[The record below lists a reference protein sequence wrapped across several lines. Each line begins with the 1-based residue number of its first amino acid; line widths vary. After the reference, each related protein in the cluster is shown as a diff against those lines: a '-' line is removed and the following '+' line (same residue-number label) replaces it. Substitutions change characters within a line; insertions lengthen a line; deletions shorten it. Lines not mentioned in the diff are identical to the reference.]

1 VATSAGALPRA
12 HEIAPDWRVAI
23 FTLVVSLVTG
33 ASFALLASLAASR
46 ADVSGRLRASG
57 RGTATGG
64 MRGAL
69 VVSQISLSV
78 VLLVGSLLLVE
89 SLRALARVDVGF
101 DAEGL
106 IVADMTFSSS
116 RFPERTDYLPRFDE
130 TLEELAAIPGVGSV
144 STIRRFPF
152 RGAGE
157 GVRWT
162 LPGAAADDEGV
173 PVNLV
178 QVSPGLFETMGV
190 AVLEGTDFGP
200 GGDEDRPLII
210 GRSVARAAFGVGSA
224 VGRTLLVAGYE
235 LEIAGVVE
243 DIRQSDLRGE
253 PRGILYLSNR
263 FNPRRA
269 AAFVVRPRP
278 GVTVPLAAVRAAVR
292 AADPEQPI
300 TELALASDIVA
311 EQLMQPRFYTL
322 LLAALAGLA
331 LTLCSVGV
339 YGVVAFG
346 VSRRTREVG
355 IRIALGAEPARVR
368 SLVVRQGMR
377 PVVVGIAVGLGVTL
391 VASRALDTL
400 LFAVPRFE
408 PAVYLASAVAL
419 GLIGLAACWL
429 PARRAAAGRAAEALA
444 GD

>member
-1 VATSAGALPRA
+1 
-12 HEIAPDWRVAI
+12 
-23 FTLVVSLVTG
+23 
-33 ASFALLASLAASR
+33 
-46 ADVSGRLRASG
+46 
-57 RGTATGG
+57 
-64 MRGAL
+64 
-69 VVSQISLSV
+69 
-78 VLLVGSLLLVE
+78 
-89 SLRALARVDVGF
+89 
-101 DAEGL
+101 
-106 IVADMTFSSS
+106 
-116 RFPERTDYLPRFDE
+116 
-130 TLEELAAIPGVGSV
+130 
-144 STIRRFPF
+144 
-152 RGAGE
+152 
-157 GVRWT
+157 
-162 LPGAAADDEGV
+162 
-173 PVNLV
+173 
-178 QVSPGLFETMGV
+178 
-190 AVLEGTDFGP
+190 
-200 GGDEDRPLII
+200 
-210 GRSVARAAFGVGSA
+210 
-224 VGRTLLVAGYE
+224 
-235 LEIAGVVE
+235 
-243 DIRQSDLRGE
+243 
-253 PRGILYLSNR
+253 
-263 FNPRRA
+263 
-269 AAFVVRPRP
+269 
-278 GVTVPLAAVRAAVR
+278 VRAAVR